1 VTSLLQQNGGAK
13 VEIAKSLL
21 FSGKIEKVSA
31 FINTVHLY
39 LSMKIMGEL
48 KTMKMAYVLS
58 YVQGKV
64 AEA

>member
-1 VTSLLQQNGGAK
+1 MQQNGGAK
-13 VEIAKSLL
+13 VEVAKSLL

-48 KTMKMAYVLS
+48 KTMKMA
-58 YVQGKV
+58 
-64 AEA
+64 